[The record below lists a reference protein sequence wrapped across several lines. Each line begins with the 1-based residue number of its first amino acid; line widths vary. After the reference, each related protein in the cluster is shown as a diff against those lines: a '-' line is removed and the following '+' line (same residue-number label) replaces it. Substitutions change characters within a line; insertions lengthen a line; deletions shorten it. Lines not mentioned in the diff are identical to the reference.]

1 MMSTFCSADLWQCTF
16 LLGCPTLMRADRGT
30 ENVLVAAVQMAFRDE
45 HGDAFAGTKAF
56 RYGRSTSNTVRQY
69 RSTAQYM

>member
-1 MMSTFCSADLWQCTF
+1 
-16 LLGCPTLMRADRGT
+16 MRADRGT